1 MFGFFGRGILLDD
14 ESASLISD
22 LVRIKT
28 FTNMAYLIRNCSSKF
43 EVRVA
48 INEIG
53 IHLE

>member
-14 ESASLISD
+14 ESNLISD

-28 FTNMAYLIRNCSSKF
+28 FTNMAHLIRDCSSKF